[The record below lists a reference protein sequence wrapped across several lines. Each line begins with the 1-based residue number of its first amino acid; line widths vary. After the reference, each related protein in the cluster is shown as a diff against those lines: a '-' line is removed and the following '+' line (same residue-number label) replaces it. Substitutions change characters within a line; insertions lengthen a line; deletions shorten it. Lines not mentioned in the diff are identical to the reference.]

1 MAVSATSAWAIR
13 QEDQSPLGGVRW
25 GRSRADGVIS
35 ILIYVRAASSKRYS
49 LTVLP
54 SASKQISL
62 RQETYSPDASP
73 SPQQGTRPFIPHP
86 HPTACSPTPV
96 GSSAL
101 PKHQPTTSATT
112 RARNLLGPSMPP
124 PSLQEIYS
132 PYAFSLPAGNLLP
145 PSPLLYTCTP
155 PSPPPHS
162 PSPAR
167 NLLASKRAG
176 SPDPGNL
183 LPEIAPANP
192 LPGPA
197 PLPALRRKQLQTLR
211 IQPLSLPGGNLQRG
225 AARVH
230 PPSPSGNLLPVCMHR
245 LSAIA

>member
-1 MAVSATSAWAIR
+1 MGNPTRRPVSAWGA
-13 QEDQSPLGGVRW
+13 RW
-25 GRSRADGVIS
+25 GGSRADGVIS
-35 ILIYVRAASSKRYS
+35 ILIYVRAAFSKRYS

-86 HPTACSPTPV
+86 HPTACSPTRV

-145 PSPLLYTCTP
+145 PP
-155 PSPPPHS
+155 PFYIH
-162 PSPAR
+162 
-167 NLLASKRAG
+167 
-176 SPDPGNL
+176 
-183 LPEIAPANP
+183 
-192 LPGPA
+192 A
-197 PLPALRRKQLQTLR
+197 PLPL
-211 IQPLSLPGGNLQRG
+211 
-225 AARVH
+225 
-230 PPSPSGNLLPVCMHR
+230 LLPTR
-245 LSAIA
+245 PPRPETY